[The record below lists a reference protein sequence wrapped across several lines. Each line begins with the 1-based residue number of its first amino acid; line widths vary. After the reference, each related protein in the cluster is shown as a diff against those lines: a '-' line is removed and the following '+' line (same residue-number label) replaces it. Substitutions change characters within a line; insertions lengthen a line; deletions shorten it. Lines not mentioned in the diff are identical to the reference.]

1 MPDLSGIRRLQNK
14 IFYNNELILYLATKD
29 GLRPW
34 AVVVVAAHP
43 EGVVQF
49 LKIKYKI
56 GFRNVSNSSK
66 SNGKL
71 DSLI

>member
-14 IFYNNELILYLATKD
+14 NFYNNELILFLATKD

-34 AVVVVAAHP
+34 AVAAAAAVLP
-43 EGVVQF
+43 FGGVRF

-56 GFRNVSNSSK
+56 GFRNVSNSP
-66 SNGKL
+66 
-71 DSLI
+71 